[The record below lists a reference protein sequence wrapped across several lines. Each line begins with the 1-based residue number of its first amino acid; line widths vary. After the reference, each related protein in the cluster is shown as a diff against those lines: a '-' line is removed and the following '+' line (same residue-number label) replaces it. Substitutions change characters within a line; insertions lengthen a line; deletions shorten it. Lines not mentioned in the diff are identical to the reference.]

1 MKKIA
6 RFLVGVKKE
15 MKKVRWPN
23 KKEMITYSVATI
35 SLVIFFALYFGLLD
49 LIIAGIKTLINGY

>member
-6 RFLVGVKKE
+6 KFFNNVKKE

-23 KKEMITYSVATI
+23 KKEMITYSIATI
-35 SLVIFFALYFGLLD
+35 SIMIIFGLFFTGID
-49 LIIAGIKTLINGY
+49 LLSAGIKMLIGA

>member
-6 RFLVGVKKE
+6 KFFINIRKE

-23 KKEMITYSVATI
+23 KKEMITYSAATI
-35 SLVIFFALYFGLLD
+35 SIMIIFGLFFAGIDLLS
-49 LIIAGIKTLINGY
+49 AGIKMLIGA

>member
-6 RFLVGVKKE
+6 KFLVGVKKE
-15 MKKVRWPN
+15 MKKVKWPN

-35 SLVIFFALYFGLLD
+35 SFVLIFGIFFTGLD
-49 LIIAGIKTLINGY
+49 LILSGIKTIIK

>member
-23 KKEMITYSVATI
+23 KKEMITYS
-35 SLVIFFALYFGLLD
+35 ALT
-49 LIIAGIKTLINGY
+49 GIKMVIK

>member
-6 RFLVGVKKE
+6 MFLNGVKKE

-23 KKEMITYSVATI
+23 KKEMITYSLATLSFI
-35 SLVIFFALYFGLLD
+35 VVFALFFAASYGLF
-49 LIIAGIKTLINGY
+49 TLVLGL

>member
-1 MKKIA
+1 MKKLV
-6 RFLVGVKKE
+6 RFFMSIKGE

-35 SLVIFFALYFGLLD
+35 SFIIVFALFFSLTDFLLTE
-49 LIIAGIKTLINGY
+49 LKLLVK

>member
-6 RFLVGVKKE
+6 RFFIGVKKE
-15 MKKVRWPN
+15 LGKVRLPN

-35 SLVIFFALYFGLLD
+35 SFILIFGLFFGLTD
-49 LIIAGIKTLINGY
+49 FIFASIRTFFN